1 MSYAG
6 ISAFLAT
13 LTLLFG
19 CSTSP
24 SDPAPAT
31 ATATEVASVPA
42 LVPARAD
49 PPVRLLYGGDKDN
62 FGDLYLPDNGED
74 SLPVVVMVHG
84 GGWQSRYDLSYFG
97 PLAQAVAARGIA
109 VWNIEY
115 RRSAKDFRTTLADV
129 DKAMDALATT
139 AQEVSGGRL
148 DLDRVHIAGHSAGGQ
163 LAAWIAGRHPES
175 VTVTGPRPR
184 VRLRSATIM
193 AGVFDMARAATIGG
207 DKFVPAF
214 LGGMPDQVPDRYRLA
229 SPIDRLPT
237 GLEVTAIHGDAD
249 TTVSVNQSKAY
260 IEAARAAGD
269 LAELRIL
276 PGLGHSDFVRR
287 DSMAWST
294 TLDTIT
300 EHTST
305 LH

>member
-1 MSYAG
+1 MNYAR
-6 ISAFLAT
+6 ISAFVAT

-24 SDPAPAT
+24 ADPAPAPAAKVET
-31 ATATEVASVPA
+31 VPA

-49 PPVRLLYGGDKDN
+49 PPVRLLYGGEKDN
-62 FGDLYLPDNGED
+62 FGDLYLPGNGED

-84 GGWQSRYDLSYFG
+84 GGWQSRHDLSYFA
-97 PLAQAVAARGIA
+97 PLSQAVATRGIA

-115 RRSAKDFRTTLADV
+115 RRSADDFRTTLADV
-129 DKAMDALATT
+129 DKAMNALKTT

-163 LAAWIAGRHPES
+163 LAAWLAGRHPET
-175 VTVTGPRPR
+175 VTATGPRPR

-214 LGGMPDQVPDRYRLA
+214 LGGMPHQVPDRYRLA

-260 IEAARAAGD
+260 VEAARAAGD

-276 PGLGHSDFVRR
+276 PGLGHSDFVKR
-287 DSMAWST
+287 DSVAWST